1 MVGVEV
7 IYSIWSSIND
17 CIQIGSMILCNKNS
31 LYLIIKI
38 IYIFIFVKSNLN
50 YKQHLLKKNY
60 NQKNIKSNFVERVS
74 IFFK

>member
-7 IYSIWSSIND
+7 YSIWSSIND

-38 IYIFIFVKSNLN
+38 IYIFIFVISNLN
-50 YKQHLLKKNY
+50 YKQHLLKKL
-60 NQKNIKSNFVERVS
+60 
-74 IFFK
+74 